1 MEAITG
7 LTFTMDGE
15 TYVLHNGAAEGWFY
29 QGTEIDVTDLET
41 ALGALSADSFTEETP
56 TGKEELHLTLTL
68 NREDV
73 QTVDMIFY
81 RQDGTNCLAVVD
93 GKPVSYVS
101 RASVMKLVEA
111 VQAFVL

>member
-1 MEAITG
+1 MKRYKTLGILLLVLVLICTATFLTSRHEKKQEQIKSTG
-7 LTFTMDGE
+7 E
-15 TYVLHNGAAEGWFY
+15 P
-29 QGTEIDVTDLET
+29 IVTIPED
-41 ALGALSADSFTEETP
+41 TP
-56 TGKEELHLTLTL
+56 TGKEELHLALTL